1 MLSSILQHIDRIYDL
16 ELGLD
21 IHDFLVDAETCARLG
36 HSSARASVLVRE
48 HHARDE
54 LELGVY
60 IGDAELERLS
70 KIDLT
75 AHIHPGS
82 FELLVTAIEEVSHFA
97 YLSFCASR
105 EKRVTQLELELQ
117 AEVDKFITATLLVAS
132 QNRGRVP
139 TGFLDRLFGD
149 FEVRSDLD
157 AGTHERYAAAAS
169 FASRYCSYVV
179 QDSLGHSSLR
189 ALLPELRSFYRMT
202 QGGKIGR
209 IHNVVYTP

>member
-1 MLSSILQHIDRIYDL
+1 MLSSILQHLDRLYDL
-16 ELGLD
+16 ELDLD
-21 IHDFLVDAETCARLG
+21 IHDFLVDAQTCTRLG
-36 HSSARASVLVRE
+36 HSSARASVLVHER
-48 HHARDE
+48 HSHDE

-60 IGDAELERLS
+60 IGEAELEQLS

-75 AHIHPGS
+75 AQIHPES

-132 QNRGRVP
+132 RNRGRVP
-139 TGFLDRLFGD
+139 SGFLDRLFGD
-149 FEVRSDLD
+149 FEIRADVD
-157 AGTHERYAAAAS
+157 AGSHERYAAAAS

-179 QDSLGHSSLR
+179 QDSLGGASLR
-189 ALLPELRSFYRMT
+189 ALLPELRSFYRLT

-209 IHNVVYTP
+209 IHNVIYTA